1 MRKVKTILTFE
12 MLRENEVRSLR
23 LNFLYFLTEV
33 EGNLQATDEEAI
45 NIYKETLREKLQ
57 NFNKNKRIWRF
68 EKVISL
74 DIHFSVWST
83 ERFILHWTPKIFSKE
98 EGNCKH
104 KKWRWWLLQVVHHK
118 SSWQFTL
125 SLNHSQNWLT
135 SGSWGV
141 RRASPI
147 NIRGINHMMSI
158 ITLSASLIIYINKIL
173 SFT

>member
-1 MRKVKTILTFE
+1 MRKVKMILTFE

-74 DIHFSVWST
+74 DIHFTVYDPLRGSSYIELPKSFQRKKAIVNIKNEDDDCFKWCITRALGNLPWVWIIHKT
-83 ERFILHWTPKIFSKE
+83 DWHLEAE
-98 EGNCKH
+98 E
-104 KKWRWWLLQVVHHK
+104 
-118 SSWQFTL
+118 
-125 SLNHSQNWLT
+125 
-135 SGSWGV
+135 WGE
-141 RRASPI
+141 PCQ
-147 NIRGINHMMSI
+147 
-158 ITLSASLIIYINKIL
+158 
-173 SFT
+173 

>member
-74 DIHFSVWST
+74 DIHFTVYDPLRGSSYI
-83 ERFILHWTPKIFSKE
+83 ELPKSFQR
-98 EGNCKH
+98 
-104 KKWRWWLLQVVHHK
+104 KKAIVNIKNEDDDYFKWCIT

-125 SLNHSQNWLT
+125 SLNHSQN
-135 SGSWGV
+135 
-141 RRASPI
+141 
-147 NIRGINHMMSI
+147 
-158 ITLSASLIIYINKIL
+158 
-173 SFT
+173 